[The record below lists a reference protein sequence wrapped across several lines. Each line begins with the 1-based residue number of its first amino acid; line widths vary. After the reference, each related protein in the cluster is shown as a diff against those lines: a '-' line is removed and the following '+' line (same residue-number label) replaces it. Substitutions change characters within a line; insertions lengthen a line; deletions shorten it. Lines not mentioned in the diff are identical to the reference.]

1 MSSQFRT
8 QWPLVSVYSGLLV
21 SLATIVW
28 VDFRI
33 GAVLL
38 ALTVLGAFCLRYFL
52 SDSAAGLL
60 RVRRRRVDLTIL
72 ALLGIVLLI
81 LALVVP
87 HRTM

>member
-1 MSSQFRT
+1 MRAQLRS
-8 QWPLVSVYSGLLV
+8 QWPLTTVYTGLLV
-21 SLATIVW
+21 SLAMAVW

-38 ALTVLGAFCLRYFL
+38 SLTVLGAFGLRYFL
-52 SDSAAGLL
+52 TDDAAGLL
-60 RVRRRRVDLTIL
+60 KVRRRRVDLTIL
-72 ALLGIVLLI
+72 ALLGTVLLI